1 MIYFVATP
9 IGNLEEITLRAIN
22 VLKQSDVVFCEDT
35 RHSSILL
42 KHLEIS
48 VPLKSY
54 HKFNEAKSCEYIL
67 QLSREGKTVSIIS
80 DAGMP
85 CISDPG
91 KILVNACIDAGE
103 KFCVVSG
110 PSAGVNAFVCSGF
123 DTPFVFVGFLPEKK
137 SDRDKLLEEVISAGT
152 LVFYCAPHDLNETFA
167 YLSSKLGENRRVAV
181 AKELTKLHEQIIYT
195 TLGKAEISEPK
206 GEYVIVVEKID
217 AKTNS
222 LNLLPID
229 KHVEFYVNNGMAKM
243 DAIKA
248 TAKDLGVSKNEV
260 YKALL

>member
-22 VLKQSDVVFCEDT
+22 VLKQSDVIFCEDT

-42 KHLEIS
+42 KHFEIS

-54 HKFNEAKSCEYIL
+54 HKFNETKSCEYIL

-91 KILVNACIDAGE
+91 KILVNACVESGE

-110 PSAGVNAFVCSGF
+110 PSAGLNAFVYSGF
-123 DTPFVFVGFLPEKK
+123 DTPFVFVGFL
-137 SDRDKLLEEVISAGT
+137 I
-152 LVFYCAPHDLNETFA
+152 
-167 YLSSKLGENRRVAV
+167 
-181 AKELTKLHEQIIYT
+181 
-195 TLGKAEISEPK
+195 
-206 GEYVIVVEKID
+206 
-217 AKTNS
+217 
-222 LNLLPID
+222 
-229 KHVEFYVNNGMAKM
+229 
-243 DAIKA
+243 
-248 TAKDLGVSKNEV
+248 
-260 YKALL
+260 